1 VFTYTATIRM
11 RDIDVAGVQFFA
23 RYFALAHD
31 AYEAFLQARGFSI
44 AHITKHEPF
53 LIPVVHA
60 EADYKAPLWIGDQVA
75 VRVRVEELRRRRFTM
90 AYEILTPEG
99 DLSCSIRT
107 VHVVVDKAKER
118 AVPLPERLV
127 QALEGDVSI

>member
-1 VFTYTATIRM
+1 
-11 RDIDVAGVQFFA
+11 
-23 RYFALAHD
+23 
-31 AYEAFLQARGFSI
+31 
-44 AHITKHEPF
+44 
-53 LIPVVHA
+53 
-60 EADYKAPLWIGDQVA
+60 
-75 VRVRVEELRRRRFTM
+75 LRRRRFTM